1 MATLSLF
8 IVGQVCLSR
17 TGREPLRLQPFG
29 NRTFRLSD
37 VLHRLYGHGS
47 AIFNTGQQ
55 LGGINRTR
63 LFATA
68 MIAVAAAESGAGSDL
83 FDGLFDGARIAF
95 ITSPHR
101 NRPLCFQ

>member
-8 IVGQVCLSR
+8 IADQVRLSR

-29 NRTFRLSD
+29 NRTR
-37 VLHRLYGHGS
+37 
-47 AIFNTGQQ
+47 I
-55 LGGINRTR
+55 
-63 LFATA
+63 FATA

-83 FDGLFDGARIAF
+83 FDGLCDGARIAFISGGILASIAVNCPPF

-101 NRPLCFQ
+101 NRRTCFQ